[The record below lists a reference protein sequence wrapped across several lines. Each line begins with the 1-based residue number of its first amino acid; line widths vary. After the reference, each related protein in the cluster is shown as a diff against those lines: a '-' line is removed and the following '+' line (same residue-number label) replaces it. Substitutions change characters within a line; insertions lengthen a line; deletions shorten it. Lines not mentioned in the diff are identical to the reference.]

1 VAQPGDHVSSIDTP
15 ALVLDL
21 DAMERNEVLGRASGD
36 AVL

>member
-21 DAMERNEVLGRASGD
+21 DAMERNEVIGRASGG